1 MGREMVTQSNLSFQL
16 LGPLRVL
23 RGEREVPV
31 PAAKLRILLA
41 SMLLRANQTV
51 SMDEL
56 AAYLWGENPPEG
68 AHTTLRSYVMRLRRI
83 LSPSSDERLEPIR
96 TLPGGYLMTADDSQ
110 LDLLR
115 FRSTLTM
122 AQRMAA
128 DRDHRRESALLREAL
143 GLWRGPALSNVPSD
157 VLHRDFVPGLTER
170 RYCALEQRIDLDLER
185 GAHREVVVELRDE
198 VRTCPWREHFWAQLM
213 LALYRQGRQAEAL
226 DAFRQVSERLR
237 GELGIAV
244 GSELRLLHQQILTN
258 DPTLNL
264 PLRSTSTTLAAKARV
279 AVPDELP
286 PDTGDFIG
294 RQEEL
299 SQLRD
304 LLSQRVSRT
313 TVCVVDGLAGIG
325 KTAFAVHLAH
335 QLAPRFPD
343 GQLFVDLRGFAQPK
357 RPVEP
362 ATALELVLRSLSV
375 PGSEIPPH
383 EGARAALFRSLT
395 RDRRMLLVLD
405 DAADEAQVQPLLP
418 TAPGCRVIVTSRRRL
433 ARLDQA
439 RLLTLDVLD
448 QAEAAQL
455 LTAVVG
461 PHRIEAEPVQL
472 VESVVHHCGHLPLAV
487 KLAGAWLRGHP
498 GRSLN
503 QLAERLS
510 SGHSI
515 DAYGVA
521 PSLQLSYLR
530 LSVPQRRMLRVL
542 GLRQVPDIDVQ
553 TAATLAGVTP
563 REAET
568 YMESLA
574 DANLLQEP
582 VPGRYFLHNLVR
594 AFAAGQTA

>member
-286 PDTGDFIG
+286 RI
-294 RQEEL
+294 QE
-299 SQLRD
+299 
-304 LLSQRVSRT
+304 T
-313 TVCVVDGLAGIG
+313 
-325 KTAFAVHLAH
+325 
-335 QLAPRFPD
+335 
-343 GQLFVDLRGFAQPK
+343 
-357 RPVEP
+357 
-362 ATALELVLRSLSV
+362 
-375 PGSEIPPH
+375 
-383 EGARAALFRSLT
+383 
-395 RDRRMLLVLD
+395 
-405 DAADEAQVQPLLP
+405 
-418 TAPGCRVIVTSRRRL
+418 
-433 ARLDQA
+433 
-439 RLLTLDVLD
+439 
-448 QAEAAQL
+448 
-455 LTAVVG
+455 
-461 PHRIEAEPVQL
+461 
-472 VESVVHHCGHLPLAV
+472 
-487 KLAGAWLRGHP
+487 
-498 GRSLN
+498 
-503 QLAERLS
+503 S
-510 SGHSI
+510 SG
-515 DAYGVA
+515 V
-521 PSLQLSYLR
+521 
-530 LSVPQRRMLRVL
+530 RR
-542 GLRQVPDIDVQ
+542 
-553 TAATLAGVTP
+553 
-563 REAET
+563 
-568 YMESLA
+568 S
-574 DANLLQEP
+574 
-582 VPGRYFLHNLVR
+582 
-594 AFAAGQTA
+594 